1 MEKERAT
8 VYIDAPIFKALKIK
22 AAETGTNFS
31 ALVNRALLQ
40 SLSEDRDDLAA
51 LADRVAEPAR
61 PFEAFLKELTDE
73 GLL

>member
-8 VYIDAPIFKALKIK
+8 VYIDAPIYKAIKIK
-22 AAETGTNFS
+22 AAQTGTNVS
-31 ALVNRALLQ
+31 AIVNRALRVALA
-40 SLSEDRDDLAA
+40 EDRDDLRA

-61 PFEAFLKELTDE
+61 PFESFLEELTDE